1 MNDIENA
8 EIIINVTLIS
18 NETLY
23 VFASNNSNATYKD
36 SNYID
41 REAMITQDKIHIIRI
56 YEKQPQLY
64 LSVEYEKIELT
75 KSDVLIETSMLENC
89 PKLCNFC

>member
-1 MNDIENA
+1 MT

-23 VFASNNSNATYKD
+23 VFASNNSNTTFKD

-41 REAMITQDKIHIIRI
+41 REAM
-56 YEKQPQLY
+56 
-64 LSVEYEKIELT
+64 
-75 KSDVLIETSMLENC
+75 LI
-89 PKLCNFC
+89 